1 MSPNRI
7 FLYCPHRTAVCSK
20 EKKSYPHPA
29 LVRSHRPGPR
39 RNNRCSSNARLKK
52 GNMGWPSS
60 VLRFLVGSNP
70 VSLMRLKTSLQAR
83 QFSVC
88 SRLNKTFNFPTSP
101 NDMPRSGGIASMMR
115 LPIQSTAEGLDACFV
130 GIPLDSG
137 ASNRSGT
144 RYVF

>member
-1 MSPNRI
+1 
-7 FLYCPHRTAVCSK
+7 
-20 EKKSYPHPA
+20 
-29 LVRSHRPGPR
+29 
-39 RNNRCSSNARLKK
+39 
-52 GNMGWPSS
+52 MGWPSS

-70 VSLMRLKTSLQAR
+70 VSLIRLKTSLQAR

-101 NDMPRSGGIASMMR
+101 NDMPRSGGIASMLR